1 SLPDHSAGGGRL
13 GLPRPL
19 LADCACNATPPAR
32 EAPTT
37 VVTPVPTC
45 DRNDRRANRDP
56 LICASLSLTYMLPG
70 LRKAASYDLRV
81 LAAPGSTTRHRIVAG
96 ITRSTWFYRR
106 SSHDHGVRPDLTLH

>member
-70 LRKAASYDLRV
+70 LRKARSYDLRV
-81 LAAPGSTTRHRIVAG
+81 LAAPGVQPGIVLSPASRG
-96 ITRSTWFYRR
+96 QRRLSALLTRS
-106 SSHDHGVRPDLTLH
+106 